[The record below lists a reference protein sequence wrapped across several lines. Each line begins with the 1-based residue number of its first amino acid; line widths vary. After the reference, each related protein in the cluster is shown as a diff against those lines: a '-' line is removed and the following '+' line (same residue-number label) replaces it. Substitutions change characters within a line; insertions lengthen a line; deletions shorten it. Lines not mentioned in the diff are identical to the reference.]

1 MRHCYPCHISPNAL
15 STDRATPERNRERY
29 RLDPDLLDTARCPC
43 CRAPLIARMGRE
55 GPYFH
60 CRCGHPNPLEHPFR

>member
-1 MRHCYPCHISPNAL
+1 MRHAYRCHISSDLPGPDCAAPKRNG
-15 STDRATPERNRERY
+15 ERF

-60 CRCGHPNPLEHPFR
+60 CRCREFSSKER

>member
-1 MRHCYPCHISPNAL
+1 MRHCYPCHLSPDAL
-15 STDRATPERNRERY
+15 GPDRAPPERNRERY

-43 CRAPLIARMGRE
+43 CRAPLIARMGRD

-60 CRCGHPNPLEHPFR
+60 CCCRKRLLSKSS